1 MSKKKYEC
9 LHLQWDTDYFGIN
22 SARINIEGPIDEKA
36 QNEIISFCKGYEFI
50 TISNNGNIKENNEWI
65 GKRTNS
71 FLADVNIQF
80 SKGLHTTSIYQDETT
95 YILNNYP
102 HNERVVNIA
111 SNSFQYSRFYNDSLL
126 PQELA
131 KNIYVHWT
139 QSSFS
144 QENKYFI
151 LCEREEEIAGYMIF
165 SISESIANV
174 ELIAV
179 HKDFQRR
186 KVGESL
192 INKIEEFVLK
202 KGVKVLKVGT
212 QVNNVSAIQF
222 YTKMGFKYEKCS
234 SNYHYWREMN
244 SQ

>member
-1 MSKKKYEC
+1 MSEKKYEC
-9 LHLQWDTDYFGIN
+9 VHLQWDTDYFGIN
-22 SARINIEGPIDEKA
+22 SARINIQGPVDEKA
-36 QNEIISFCKGYEFI
+36 QNEIISFCKGYDFI
-50 TISNNGNIKENNEWI
+50 TISNNGNIKEDNEWI
-65 GKRTNS
+65 GKKTNA

-80 SKGLHTTSIYQDETT
+80 SKELDITSTYQDEAT

-126 PQELA
+126 PQQLA

-139 QSSFS
+139 ESSFS

-151 LCEREEEIAGYMIF
+151 LCERESKIAGYMIF
-165 SISESIANV
+165 SIREKIASV

-179 HKDFQRR
+179 DKDFQRR
-186 KVGESL
+186 KVGKSL
-192 INKIEEFVLK
+192 INKIEEHVLK

-212 QVNNVSAIQF
+212 QVNNISAIQF
-222 YTKMGFKYEKCS
+222 YTKMGFKYENAS
-234 SNYHYWREMN
+234 SIYHHWR
-244 SQ
+244 